1 MLVAR
6 TPPPTSPV
14 HHDLVAHDFFRPH
27 PQPPS
32 ARPSVARRPSA
43 LRNASSDHLIT
54 PAVTRFATGQPASI
68 PSPSQA
74 VSTGSES
81 PVPSGSASS
90 PDGIVRPTPVRAPS
104 SSSSRGAGAKPTG
117 PGSPGSL
124 ALPSPGLAAGAAAA
138 GPSLVRPSLNP
149 LGGTSDSGGP
159 SSSNSLLARRRSSR
173 STARPDVLPLLADL
187 SLAGALPSPS
197 LAELDD
203 DVRPTVI
210 GESSHAQTPA
220 SEASS
225 PVVARAP
232 GGGVKQLVESEFRP
246 TRDFVS
252 TPFPGKRPDWIDEED
267 ELDSPV
273 RPSTAQRDAVVG
285 PRSAAQGDAR
295 AP

>member
-6 TPPPTSPV
+6 TPPPTSPI
-14 HHDLVAHDFFRPH
+14 HHDLVSRDFFASNPH
-27 PQPPS
+27 TQPQS

-54 PAVTRFATGQPASI
+54 PAVTRFATGQPKSI
-68 PSPSQA
+68 PPST
-74 VSTGSES
+74 TGVATGNE
-81 PVPSGSASS
+81 PLVPAASATS
-90 PDGIVRPTPVRAPS
+90 PDGIVRPLPVRAAS
-104 SSSSRGAGAKPTG
+104 SSSSRAAGAEPTSLAAGG
-117 PGSPGSL
+117 PL
-124 ALPSPGLAAGAAAA
+124 ALPSPGFASPA
-138 GPSLVRPSLNP
+138 LVRPSLNP
-149 LGGTSDSGGP
+149 LGGSSDSGGP
-159 SSSNSLLARRRSSR
+159 PSSGSLLARRRSSR

-232 GGGVKQLVESEFRP
+232 GAGVVKQLVETEFRP
-246 TRDFVS
+246 TRDKVH
-252 TPFPGKRPDWIDEED
+252 TPFPGRLPNWIDEED

-273 RPSTAQRDAVVG
+273 RTSSSQRDAVVG
-285 PRSAAQGDAR
+285 SKSEAAEQDDAA

>member
-14 HHDLVAHDFFRPH
+14 HHDLVSHDFFRPH
-27 PQPPS
+27 TPSS

-68 PSPSQA
+68 PPSQP
-74 VSTGSES
+74 VSTGSE
-81 PVPSGSASS
+81 PLVPSGSVSS
-90 PDGIVRPTPVRAPS
+90 PCGIVRPSPVRAAS

-117 PGSPGSL
+117 PASPGSL
-124 ALPSPGLAAGAAAA
+124 ALPSPGLAAGAAVATS
-138 GPSLVRPSLNP
+138 PFLVRPSLNP
-149 LGGTSDSGGP
+149 LGGSSDSSAP
-159 SSSNSLLARRRSSR
+159 SSNGSLLARRRSSR

-232 GGGVKQLVESEFRP
+232 GGVKQVVETEFRP
-246 TRDFVS
+246 TRELVS
-252 TPFPGKRPDWIDEED
+252 TPFPSKMPDWIDEED
-267 ELDSPV
+267 ELDSPACT
-273 RPSTAQRDAVVG
+273 STAQRDAIVG
-285 PRSAAQGDAR
+285 SRKEAAEQDDAQ

>member
-14 HHDLVAHDFFRPH
+14 HHDLVSRDFFQGPH
-27 PQPPS
+27 HQQS
-32 ARPSVARRPSA
+32 ARPAVARRPSA

-68 PSPSQA
+68 PPPASA
-74 VSTGSES
+74 VSPGSE
-81 PVPSGSASS
+81 PLVPTASASS
-90 PDGIVRPTPVRAPS
+90 PDGIVRPSPVRAVS
-104 SSSSRGAGAKPTG
+104 SSSSRGVGAKPTG
-117 PGSPGSL
+117 PASSGSL
-124 ALPSPGLAAGAAAA
+124 ALPSPGLAAGAAVATS
-138 GPSLVRPSLNP
+138 PPVVRPSLNP
-149 LGGTSDSGGP
+149 LGGSNDSGGP
-159 SSSNSLLARRRSSR
+159 SSSGSLLARRRSSR
-173 STARPDVLPLLADL
+173 STARPDNLPLLADL

-232 GGGVKQLVESEFRP
+232 GAGGVKQLVESEFRS
-246 TRDFVS
+246 TRDWVS
-252 TPFPGKRPDWIDEED
+252 TPFPGKPDWIDEED

-273 RPSTAQRDAVVG
+273 RTSTAQRDAVVG
-285 PRSAAQGDAR
+285 TRREDDAR